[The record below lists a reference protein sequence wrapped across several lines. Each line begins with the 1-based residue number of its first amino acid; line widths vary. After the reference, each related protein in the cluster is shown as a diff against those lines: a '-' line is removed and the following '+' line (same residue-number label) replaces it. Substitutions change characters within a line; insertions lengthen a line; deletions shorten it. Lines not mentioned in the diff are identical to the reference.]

1 MKCPKC
7 EFSYIAFNK
16 RFCTKCG
23 YEIDPNYESKK
34 RLRRFGCFSLI
45 LLGIVFIFV
54 VMSML
59 AYLIGAGICFIS
71 FGAASTCE
79 EPLSYLGI
87 SGTVGWIEWLWNIL
101 G

>member
-7 EFSYIAFNK
+7 DLKVNK

-34 RLRRFGCFSLI
+34 RLRRFGYFSLI
-45 LLGIVFIFV
+45 LLAIVFIFI

-59 AYLIGAGICFIS
+59 AYLVGIAICLVS
-71 FGAASTCE
+71 FFQASTCDN
-79 EPLSYLGI
+79 PLGYLGI
-87 SGTVGWIEWLWNIL
+87 SGTVGWIEWLGNIL

>member
-7 EFSYIAFNK
+7 DLKVNK

-45 LLGIVFIFV
+45 LLAVILLFV
-54 VMSML
+54 VLSVIAYML
-59 AYLIGAGICFIS
+59 GVMICVFSFIQ
-71 FGAASTCE
+71 ASTCD

-87 SGTVGWIEWLWNIL
+87 SGTVGWIEWIL
-101 G
+101 NTLG